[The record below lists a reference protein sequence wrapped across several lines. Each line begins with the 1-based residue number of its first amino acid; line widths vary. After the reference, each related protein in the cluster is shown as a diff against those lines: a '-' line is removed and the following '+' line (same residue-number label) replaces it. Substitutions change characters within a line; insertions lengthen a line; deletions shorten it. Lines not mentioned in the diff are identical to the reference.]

1 MPWSRNCSARK
12 RDLDLPR
19 ALRKLD
25 LFEVILLDDLGYV
38 QQSSDEAEVLFTLLA
53 ERYERRSV
61 TVTSNLVFSQWDR
74 IFRDQMATAA
84 AIDRLVHHAVVLE
97 FDVPSYRTDRSRRKS
112 PPPPASRGRA
122 PGPLLPRT
130 RRRPAS

>member
-1 MPWSRNCSARK
+1 MWSST
-12 RDLDLPR
+12 
-19 ALRKLD
+19 
-25 LFEVILLDDLGYV
+25 LLDELGYV
-38 QQSSDEAEVLFTLLA
+38 QQSPDEAEVLFTLLA

-61 TVTSNLVFSQWDR
+61 MVTSKLVFSQWDR

-97 FDVPSYRTDRSRRKS
+97 FDVPSYRTDRSRRTS
-112 PPPPASRGRA
+112 PPPATPRGRA

-130 RRRPAS
+130 RRVSAS